1 MAMKPAKKV
10 VAKKSV
16 SKASARPK
24 AVAKPKP
31 KAAGLKKDGT
41 SLPSK
46 MNEMKALK
54 QKATGNTKGAFGLP
68 DNVGEQKAMNK
79 LSKIGKSM
87 GIGDYQDVSR
97 YLSYADENARKAK
110 AQLTKQRV
118 SGSRAS
124 DKVTN
129 ASKKTVTKA
138 KKK

>member
-1 MAMKPAKKV
+1 MAPKPMKKP
-10 VAKKSV
+10 VAKKTV
-16 SKASARPK
+16 AKPK

-41 SLPSK
+41 ALPSK
-46 MNEMKALK
+46 MTEMKALEK
-54 QKATGNTKGAFGLP
+54 KVTGNTKNKYGLP
-68 DNVGEQKAMNK
+68 DNIGEQKAMNK

-110 AQLTKQRV
+110 AQLKSKRV
-118 SGSRAS
+118 SGTRVS
-124 DKVTN
+124 DKMYN
-129 ASKKTVTKA
+129 SKN

>member
-1 MAMKPAKKV
+1 MAIAPKKV
-10 VAKKSV
+10 TKPKAA
-16 SKASARPK
+16 SKPK

-31 KAAGLKKDGT
+31 RAAGLKKDGT
-41 SLPSK
+41 ALPSK

-110 AQLTKQRV
+110 AQLTKKRV
-118 SGSRAS
+118 SGTRAS
-124 DKVTN
+124 DKMYNT
-129 ASKKTVTKA
+129 SKKTVTK
-138 KKK
+138 KKSK